1 MTSDMKK
8 DLERDI
14 KLTTS
19 QFTDIVPEIYFRN
32 DSENENAL
40 VVFEKRV
47 PDKDTLFNI
56 KSAFKILGKKI
67 LLNGLS
73 NCDFASILIVRN

>member
-32 DSENENAL
+32 DSENENVL

-56 KSAFKILGKKI
+56 KLALKILGKKN

-73 NCDFASILIVRN
+73 NCDFASILIMRN

>member
-40 VVFEKRV
+40 VVFEK
-47 PDKDTLFNI
+47 KFQI
-56 KSAFKILGKKI
+56 KILF
-67 LLNGLS
+67 LTLS
-73 NCDFASILIVRN
+73 QH